1 MNIFRKGKK
10 NSGIIFDMAIRKKHH
25 IWNQA
30 ELDSMLSKG
39 IGMLKEI
46 DIPISQ
52 SINPHIKVISDPYV
66 FGRHQ
71 DRKFFE
77 SGDDFSYEHQICI
90 SAAVLGNSEKSMMN
104 TVLHELIHTIPG
116 CTHDNGGKLWL
127 EYADIVNK
135 CYGFNITVR
144 NNKDMQKG
152 DRTRVSLSLKHCMHK
167 LHL

>member
-1 MNIFRKGKK
+1 MDSSCSFAFF
-10 NSGIIFDMAIRKKHH
+10 SFDMAIRKKYH

-66 FGRHQ
+66 FGLHQ
-71 DRKFFE
+71 DRKYFE
-77 SGDDFSYEHQICI
+77 PGDDFNYEHQICI

-127 EYADIVNK
+127 EYTDKVNK
-135 CYGFNITVR
+135 YYGFNISVR

-152 DRTRVSLSLKHCMHK
+152 DRTRVCLSLKHCMHK
-167 LHL
+167 LSLK